1 MNHNAEGQATLTR
14 PAPGVHDADASSTAQ
29 PRHREQH
36 RQVNWLREVI
46 LGRLPHRAPIPHAGA

>member
-14 PAPGVHDADASSTAQ
+14 PAPAVHDADASSTAQ

-36 RQVNWLREVI
+36 RQVNWLRDSAHTVA
-46 LGRLPHRAPIPHAGA
+46 LGGHPAVP